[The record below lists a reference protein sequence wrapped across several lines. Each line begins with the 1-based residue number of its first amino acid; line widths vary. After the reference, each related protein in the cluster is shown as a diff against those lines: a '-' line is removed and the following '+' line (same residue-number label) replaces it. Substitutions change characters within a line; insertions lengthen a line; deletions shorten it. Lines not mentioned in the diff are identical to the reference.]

1 MRTASV
7 EPLLLFGAPVG
18 LYTGKVRSFLRK
30 HGIAYREC
38 LPSDPVFQKELL
50 PRLKRFIN
58 PVIRMP
64 DGTVVQDT
72 ADILDFLEARGL
84 TRHPTLPLTPR
95 QKMVALILDLYG
107 GEGLIRPAMHYR
119 WSFLRDNEAFL
130 RHEFGLSFRTGRAT
144 PEQIAERLDAFMRH
158 LAGHLP
164 NLGITPDTAP
174 AVESAYEALLD
185 PLDAH
190 FRAHPYALGGQPTL
204 ADYGLMAP
212 LYAHLARDPYPA
224 SLMKRRAPSL
234 YRWTERMNAPDA
246 DTPEFP
252 RTPYALPD
260 NDAVPQTLLPVLAQI
275 AADFLPELRMNIA
288 AIDAW
293 LARQPPAQIEG
304 RVAERGPIRGRFELR
319 GAQVDTVVAPYTL
332 YKLQRVTDAW
342 GALDAEAQERVR
354 ALLEPCGLL
363 PLLTLCAA
371 RRVERRDFLEVWGA
385 NAQ

>member
-1 MRTASV
+1 MSTASV

-50 PRLKRFIN
+50 PRLRRFIN
-58 PVIRMP
+58 PVIRMA

-84 TRHPTLPLTPR
+84 TRHPSLPRTPR

-119 WSFLRDNEAFL
+119 WSFLGDNEAFL

-158 LAGHLP
+158 LAAHLP
-164 NLGITPDTAP
+164 DLGITTDTAP
-174 AVESAYEALLD
+174 AVESAYEALLTQ
-185 PLDAH
+185 LDAH
-190 FRAHPYALGGQPTL
+190 FRAHPYALGGQPTVS
-204 ADYGLMAP
+204 DYGLMAP

-260 NDAVPQTLLPVLAQI
+260 DDAVPQTLLPVLAQI

-288 AIDAW
+288 AVDAW
-293 LARQPPAQIEG
+293 LARQPPAQLEG
-304 RVAERGPIRGRFELR
+304 RAAERGPIRGRFELC
-319 GAQVDTVVAPYTL
+319 GVPVDTVVAPYTL

-342 GALDAEAQERVR
+342 DALDASAQERVR

-363 PLLTLCAA
+363 PLLTLRAS
-371 RRVERRDFLEVWGA
+371 RRVERRDFLEVWGPA
-385 NAQ
+385 IA